1 MILCCG
7 EALVD
12 MIERDTV
19 DGHKGYVPFAGGA
32 VFNTAIALGRLG
44 APTAFFT
51 GLSTDLFGEIL
62 SKTLSESQ
70 VDFSPSSMSSRPT
83 TMAFVKLVNGN
94 AKYTFYDEG
103 TAGRMLLLED
113 LPEVAANVAAMHF
126 SCISLIF
133 EPCGSTYEALMIR
146 EHKSRVMSLDPNI
159 RAGFITDAEAHRAR
173 MKRMIAMA
181 DIVKVSDE
189 DLEWIAGSGDH
200 EATIAGWLASG
211 VKIVTVTRGADG
223 VDAFTARGKTFA
235 PSQRVTVVDTIG
247 AGDTFNAGFLDGL
260 RLQGALTKAGVA
272 SLSEP
277 DLLFAL
283 NRGAAAAAVTV
294 SRAGANPPWLHE
306 MQA

>member
-44 APTAFFT
+44 APASFFT
-51 GLSTDLFGEIL
+51 GLSTDLFGDVL
-62 SKTLSESQ
+62 RKTLSESQ
-70 VDFSPSSMSSRPT
+70 VDIAQCALSSRPT
-83 TMAFVKLVNGN
+83 TMAFVKLIDGN
-94 AKYTFYDEG
+94 AQYTFYDEG
-103 TAGRMLLLED
+103 TAGRMLSLNQLPVLEASID
-113 LPEVAANVAAMHF
+113 AMHF
-126 SCISLIF
+126 GAISLIF
-133 EPCGSTYEALMIR
+133 EPCGATYEALMNR
-146 EHKSRVMSLDPNI
+146 EHKTRVISLDPNI
-159 RAGFITDAEAHRAR
+159 RAGFITDADAHRAR
-173 MKRMIAMA
+173 IKRMIAMA

-189 DLEWIAGSGDH
+189 DLEWIAGSIDH
-200 EATIAGWLASG
+200 EATIASWLQSG

-223 VDAFTARGKTFA
+223 VDGFTGRGKIYV

-260 RLQGALTKAGVA
+260 RLKNVLTKTGVA
-272 SLSEP
+272 NLGEA
-277 DLLFAL
+277 DLRFAL

-294 SRAGANPPWLHE
+294 SRAGANPPWLSE
-306 MQA
+306 MPA

>member
-12 MIERDTV
+12 MIERDTI

-44 APTAFFT
+44 APASFFT

-103 TAGRMLLLED
+103 TAGRMLAVED
-113 LPEVAANVAAMHF
+113 LPDVALNVAAMHF

-133 EPCGSTYEALMIR
+133 EPCGSSYEALMQR
-146 EHKSRVMSLDPNI
+146 EHKTRVMSLDPNI
-159 RAGFITDAEAHRAR
+159 RADFITDTQAHRAR
-173 MKRMIAMA
+173 IQRMIAMA
-181 DIVKVSDE
+181 DVVKVSDE
-189 DLEWIAGSGDH
+189 DLEWIAGSTNHD
-200 EATIAGWLASG
+200 ATIAGWLKSG
-211 VKIVTVTRGADG
+211 VKIVTVTRGAEG
-223 VDAFTARGKTFA
+223 VDAFTARGKISVPA
-235 PSQRVTVVDTIG
+235 RRVSVVDTIG

-260 RLQGALTKAGVA
+260 RLKNILTKEGVA
-272 SLSEP
+272 TLSES
-277 DLLFAL
+277 DLVFAL
-283 NRGAAAAAVTV
+283 NRGAVAASVTV
-294 SRAGANPPWLHE
+294 SRAGANPPWLNE
-306 MQA
+306 MLA